1 MKARALLSA
10 AISVTLGGAIPGHA
24 QNMVDVPVLSG
35 DVLDVCGQSKA
46 AMRMVCAAYLHGAFE
61 GLMFGQASATG
72 GRVSFCPPPQGIT
85 LEDMRSSF
93 LEFLAHRPEEREASA
108 SLALL
113 MALEDQY
120 PCEGDDGDTAPD
132 PGLPDGPPAAG
143 QPPSMDDAPILNTNV
158 GTRRGGR
165 AFIASR
171 SEATP
176 VR

>member
-1 MKARALLSA
+1 MKVRALLSA
-10 AISVTLGGAIPGHA
+10 AISVTLGSTVPGHA
-24 QNMVDVPVLSG
+24 QNMVDVPVLSS

-93 LEFLAHRPEEREASA
+93 LEFLAHRPEEQEASA

-120 PCEGDDGDTAPD
+120 PCEGDDMDTPPD
-132 PGLPDGPPAAG
+132 ATLPDDPPAAG
-143 QPPSMDDAPILNTNV
+143 QSPSMDDSPILNTNAD
-158 GTRRGGR
+158 RRP
-165 AFIASR
+165 AEHALIASR
-171 SEATP
+171 AEVAP